1 MTCLNSINVFHK
13 NCSLNLFENNLSNKT
28 YERLSEGQKQ
38 RLKIDLA
45 LSYYPELAIMDE
57 PEMSLEQDAITKL
70 SNLIKLRNTKQ
81 LTSIIA
87 THDPIVLKSCEWVL
101 ILKNGVIHQYEPL
114 ESVLKWISIHFNFKD
129 EPTTKDLLLLLK
141 DI

>member
-1 MTCLNSINVFHK
+1 MLKFYQFFHK
-13 NCSLNLFENNLSNKT
+13 NCSLSLFENNLSNKT

-101 ILKNGVIHQYEPL
+101 ILKNGAIHQYEPL
-114 ESVLKWISIHFNFKD
+114 ESVLELISIYFNFKD

>member
-1 MTCLNSINVFHK
+1 MLKFYQFFHK
-13 NCSLNLFENNLSNKT
+13 NCSLSLFENNLSNKT

-114 ESVLKWISIHFNFKD
+114 ESVLELISIHFNFKD
-129 EPTTKDLLLLLK
+129 EPPAKDLLLLLK

>member
-1 MTCLNSINVFHK
+1 M
-13 NCSLNLFENNLSNKT
+13 
-28 YERLSEGQKQ
+28 SEGQKQ

-57 PEMSLEQDAITKL
+57 PKMSLEQDAITKL
-70 SNLIKLRNTKQ
+70 SNLIKLRNIKQ

-101 ILKNGVIHQYEPL
+101 ILKNGAIHQYEPL
-114 ESVLKWISIHFNFKD
+114 ESVLKLISIHFNFKD